1 MTFSKYIYHFDN
13 GKEKSS
19 GTIDRPAFGRH
30 PPILAARRGRS
41 SSRHL
46 HVAAS
51 LDHTR
56 KDKQRAIHRDLR
68 RFATLITKW
77 CD

>member
-1 MTFSKYIYHFDN
+1 V
-13 GKEKSS
+13 
-19 GTIDRPAFGRH
+19 AVLRH
-30 PPILAARRGRS
+30 GIS
-41 SSRHL
+41 N
-46 HVAAS
+46 VAAS
-51 LDHTR
+51 LGLTR